1 MTVRIPRTLRPPPR
15 AKTQV
20 TPPLTPAR
28 CPLSKPTVASEGFPG
43 TIRPRSLM
51 KSVAIVLAF
60 LLSANTLFAQATGS
74 GARPAPVAPPAPA
87 PAQPGVESQPAA
99 STPSDSTVIKASTA
113 SKLPAE
119 EDSAPVPLQ
128 TLIQSGGWAM
138 VVMGAMSVLTFML
151 VLVNLFTLRR
161 GAILSPHYM
170 NTADVLLKKKD
181 YLGLLAISSRHS
193 EAVARVA
200 QRTLDFATKNP
211 SASFD
216 VIKEIAESEGSAQAA
231 ALQHRPTYLADVG
244 MLSPMVG
251 LLFTVWGIIRSFGVL
266 GSGQLSQSRDVLLAT
281 GVAEAL
287 VATGAGL
294 VLGIV
299 AFMFYALFRN
309 KVQSL
314 ISDLE
319 VATAHIVG
327 MIAINYSKRREP
339 SRAAIE
345 EEF

>member
-1 MTVRIPRTLRPPPR
+1 
-15 AKTQV
+15 
-20 TPPLTPAR
+20 
-28 CPLSKPTVASEGFPG
+28 
-43 TIRPRSLM
+43 M

-60 LLSANTLFAQATGS
+60 LLSAISLFAQATGS
-74 GARPAPVAPPAPA
+74 GAKPGQVAPPAPA
-87 PAQPGVESQPAA
+87 AAQPGLESQPASGA
-99 STPSDSTVIKASTA
+99 NNDSTVIKAASA
-113 SKLPAE
+113 SKLPPE
-119 EDSAPVPLQ
+119 EDSAPVTLLK
-128 TLIQSGGWAM
+128 LIQSGGWAM
-138 VVMGAMSVLTFML
+138 VVMGAISVLTFML

-161 GAILSPHYM
+161 GAILSAHYM

-193 EAVARVA
+193 EAVARIA

-211 SASFD
+211 NASFE

-231 ALQHRPTYLADVG
+231 ALQHRPTYLADIG

-251 LLFTVWGIIRSFGVL
+251 LLFTVWGIIRAFGE
-266 GSGQLSQSRDVLLAT
+266 LSKEQVSKSRDMLLAG

-294 VLGIV
+294 VLGII
-299 AFMFYALFRN
+299 AFVFYSMFRN

-319 VATAHIVG
+319 VATAHIIG

-345 EEF
+345 DEF

>member
-1 MTVRIPRTLRPPPR
+1 
-15 AKTQV
+15 
-20 TPPLTPAR
+20 
-28 CPLSKPTVASEGFPG
+28 
-43 TIRPRSLM
+43 M

-60 LLSANTLFAQATGS
+60 LLGAFSLFAQGPGS
-74 GARPAPVAPPAPA
+74 GSRSAPVATPPAT
-87 PAQPGVESQPAA
+87 QPGIESLPPTGAN
-99 STPSDSTVIKASTA
+99 PDSTVIRASTA
-113 SKLPAE
+113 SKLSPE
-119 EDSAPVPLQ
+119 EDSAPVTLLK
-128 TLIQSGGWAM
+128 LIQSGGWAM
-138 VVMGAMSVLTFML
+138 IVMGAMSVLTVML

-170 NTADVLLKKKD
+170 NTADVLLKKRD

-211 SASFD
+211 NASFE

-231 ALQHRPTYLADVG
+231 ALQHRPSYLADVG

-266 GSGQLSQSRDVLLAT
+266 GSEKHVTQSRDMLLAT
-281 GVAEAL
+281 GVSEAL

-294 VLGIV
+294 VLGII
-299 AFMFYALFRN
+299 AFIFYALFRN

>member
-1 MTVRIPRTLRPPPR
+1 
-15 AKTQV
+15 
-20 TPPLTPAR
+20 
-28 CPLSKPTVASEGFPG
+28 
-43 TIRPRSLM
+43 M

-60 LLSANTLFAQATGS
+60 LLSAVSLLAQGSGS
-74 GARPAPVAPPAPA
+74 GAKPGPVAPPAPA
-87 PAQPGVESQPAA
+87 ATQPGIESQPAPG
-99 STPSDSTVIKASTA
+99 SNPDSTVIKASSA
-113 SKLPAE
+113 SKLPRE
-119 EDSAPVPLQ
+119 EDSTPVTLLK
-128 TLIQSGGWAM
+128 LIQSGGLAM
-138 VVMGAMSVLTFML
+138 VVMGVMSVLTFML

-161 GAILSPHYM
+161 GAILSAHYM

-251 LLFTVWGIIRSFGVL
+251 LLFTVWGIIRAFGKL
-266 GSGQLSQSRDVLLAT
+266 GSGEVSQSRDVLLAS
-281 GVAEAL
+281 GVSEAL
-287 VATGAGL
+287 VATGLGL
-294 VLGIV
+294 IIGIV
-299 AFMFYALFRN
+299 GFGFYALFRN

-339 SRAAIE
+339 SRAAAIE
-345 EEF
+345 DEF

>member
-1 MTVRIPRTLRPPPR
+1 
-15 AKTQV
+15 
-20 TPPLTPAR
+20 
-28 CPLSKPTVASEGFPG
+28 
-43 TIRPRSLM
+43 M
-51 KSVAIVLAF
+51 KSVAIVLALF
-60 LLSANTLFAQATGS
+60 LSAVTLFGQAPSGS
-74 GARPAPVAPPAPA
+74 KPAGIGAPSPTSAEPGSIQSQSSSGTPP
-87 PAQPGVESQPAA
+87 
-99 STPSDSTVIKASTA
+99 DSTVIKASTA
-113 SKLPAE
+113 SKLPPE
-119 EDSAPVPLQ
+119 EDNAPVTLLK
-128 TLIQSGGWAM
+128 LIQSGGWAM
-138 VVMGAMSVLTFML
+138 IVMGAMSVLTFML

-161 GAILSPHYM
+161 GAILSAHYM
-170 NTADVLLKKKD
+170 NTADVLLKKRD

-211 SASFD
+211 NASFE

-266 GSGQLSQSRDVLLAT
+266 GSGNVSQSRDVLLAT

-287 VATGAGL
+287 VATASGL
-294 VLGIV
+294 VLGII

-339 SRAAIE
+339 SRAVIE
-345 EEF
+345 DEF

>member
-1 MTVRIPRTLRPPPR
+1 
-15 AKTQV
+15 
-20 TPPLTPAR
+20 
-28 CPLSKPTVASEGFPG
+28 
-43 TIRPRSLM
+43 M
-51 KSVAIVLAF
+51 KSVAIVLA
-60 LLSANTLFAQATGS
+60 LVLSAATLFGQGAAGS
-74 GARPAPVAPPAPA
+74 KPPSVTAPA
-87 PAQPGVESQPAA
+87 PAAVEPDRIQSLPA
-99 STPSDSTVIKASTA
+99 TGTNPDSTTIKASTA
-113 SKLPAE
+113 SKLPSE
-119 EDSAPVPLQ
+119 GDSAPVTLLK
-128 TLIQSGGWAM
+128 LIQSGGWAM
-138 VVMGAMSVLTFML
+138 IVMGAMSVLTFML

-170 NTADVLLKKKD
+170 NTADVLLKKRD

-211 SASFD
+211 NASFE

-251 LLFTVWGIIRSFGVL
+251 LLFTVWGIIRAFGKL
-266 GSGQLSQSRDVLLAT
+266 GSGEVVQSRDVLLAS

-287 VATGAGL
+287 VATGSGL
-294 VLGIV
+294 VLGIIG
-299 AFMFYALFRN
+299 FMFYALFRN
-309 KVQSL
+309 KVQAL